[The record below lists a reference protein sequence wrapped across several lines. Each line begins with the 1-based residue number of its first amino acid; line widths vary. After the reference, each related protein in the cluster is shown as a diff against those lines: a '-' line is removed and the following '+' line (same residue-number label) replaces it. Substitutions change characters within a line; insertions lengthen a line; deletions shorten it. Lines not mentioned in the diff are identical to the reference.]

1 MNIYIGN
8 LSKSATEEELTN
20 LFTEYGQ
27 VSSTKIIRDLFSQES
42 RGFAFIEMPGLAE
55 AQKAIQEL
63 NSKEFKGQNLVVNE
77 ARPKRD
83 NRKRGGDNRGGGQRR
98 RRSY

>member
-1 MNIYIGN
+1 MNIYVGN

-20 LFTEYGQ
+20 LFSEYGQ
-27 VSSTKIIRDLFSQES
+27 VSSAKIIRDLFSQES

-55 AQKAIQEL
+55 AQKAIEEL

-83 NRKRGGDNRGGGQRR
+83 NRKRNDSRSGGGQKRR
-98 RRSY
+98 RF

>member
-1 MNIYIGN
+1 MNIYVGN
-8 LSKSATEEELTN
+8 LSKSATEEELTD
-20 LFTEYGQ
+20 LFSEFGQ

-55 AQKAIQEL
+55 AQKAIQDL

-83 NRKRGGDNRGGGQRR
+83 NRKRSDNRGGGGQRR
-98 RRSY
+98 RRN